1 MDKIEKLQQYA
12 YGSDMGRNFGLL
24 ITSEENRRYLTG
36 FPSSDGVLAVTKFDA
51 LFLTDSRYIEEAR
64 NVIKGIRV
72 EEQKDTWKQLKEF
85 FHDRN
90 GANCIVPEYEKI
102 TVAQMERMK
111 KSVPD
116 MHLVGPE
123 CDRLDR
129 AIEALRMV
137 KAAEEVENI
146 VRAQRIAEDALR
158 HILGFIEPGK
168 TEKEIALELD
178 FYMLSHGADALSF
191 ETIAVSGPN
200 GSKPHGVP
208 GGRRVQRGDFITL
221 DFGAVVG
228 GLHSDMTRTVALGAV
243 SEKQKL
249 VYETVREAKNA
260 VEAMMKPGVSCF
272 DADKTARDLIA
283 ARGFDE
289 YFRHGTGHGVG
300 YEIHEMPFVSPKSKS
315 VLAAGNV
322 VTDEPGIYL
331 PGEFGVRIEDMV
343 LITEDGN
350 RVLTEV
356 TDEMIA
362 V

>member
-1 MDKIEKLQQYA
+1 
-12 YGSDMGRNFGLL
+12 MGGNFGLL
-24 ITSEENRRYLTG
+24 ITSEENRRYFTE

-64 NVIKGIRV
+64 NVIKDVRV

-90 GANCIVPEYEKI
+90 GANLIVPEYEKI
-102 TVAQMERMK
+102 TVAQLERMK
-111 KSVPD
+111 KSASD
-116 MHLVGPE
+116 MNFVGPE

-129 AIEALRMV
+129 AIETLRMV
-137 KAAEEVENI
+137 KTDAEIECI

-158 HILGFIEPGK
+158 HMLTFIEPGK

-178 FYMLSHGADALSF
+178 FYMLSHGAEALSF

-200 GSKPHGVP
+200 TSKPHGVP
-208 GGRRVQRGDFITL
+208 GERKVERGDFVTL
-221 DFGAVVG
+221 DFGAVVH
-228 GLHSDMTRTVALGAV
+228 GLHSDMTRTVAVGTV
-243 SEKQKL
+243 SEKQRL

-260 VEAMMKPGVSCF
+260 VEAGLRPGVSCV
-272 DADKTARDLIA
+272 DADKIARDYIA
-283 ARGFDE
+283 ARGFGD

-300 YEIHEMPFVSPKSKS
+300 YEIHEMPYVSPKSKS

-343 LITEDGN
+343 LITETGN
-350 RVLTEV
+350 RILTDV
-356 TDEMIA
+356 TDELI
-362 V
+362 VL